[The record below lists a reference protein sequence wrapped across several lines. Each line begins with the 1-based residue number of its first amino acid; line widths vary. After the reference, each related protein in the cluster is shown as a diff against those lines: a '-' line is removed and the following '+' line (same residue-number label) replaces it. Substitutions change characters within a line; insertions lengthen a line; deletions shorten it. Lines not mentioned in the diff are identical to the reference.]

1 MFEANYQSKKN
12 NEKNNF
18 FYNLDILS
26 FFAIICYFIFTISI
40 LIKFIPISD
49 LTWFK
54 MGMGKYVGIASIFA
68 ILCLLYKNYFA
79 AFFISLFAVFFSFH
93 EIIIFYDNYAI
104 ELGKELGDDGVFRS
118 LVDIFI
124 NEIAKHPTYGAFWAI
139 LSSLMSLLFV
149 SLSWMKNIIS
159 ENIALHDKVLKEE
172 ID

>member
-1 MFEANYQSKKN
+1 MYQDNYQRKN
-12 NEKNNF
+12 NNEQNNI

-26 FFAIICYFIFTISI
+26 FFAIICYFIFTFSI

-79 AFFISLFAVFFSFH
+79 AFFISLFAAFFSFH

-104 ELGKELGDDGVFRS
+104 ELGKELGDDGIFRS

-124 NEIAKHPTYGAFWAI
+124 NEIAKQPTYGAFWAI
-139 LSSLMSLLFV
+139 LSSLSSLLFV
-149 SLSWMKNIIS
+149 SLAWMKNIIS